1 MQGKVYEKHQFWVV
15 DHQFYQM
22 QVAVKVIH
30 ASIEITHG
38 KCGVGEKKNITNKG
52 QKVS

>member
-38 KCGVGEKKNITNKG
+38 WVLYYDEIQC
-52 QKVS
+52 